1 MDTSWPEDLLG
12 LILRASCRI
21 ENEAQPGI
29 RGYIEGLRKHG
40 LSKRMTE
47 KRRKDLNDG
56 TTWTGSSWMR
66 ACGISKGERFK
77 KGDLCFDSFEWIRS
91 NILQHT
97 GGLREKK
104 KRDGS
109 EGELELERPRKLF

>member
-1 MDTSWPEDLLG
+1 
-12 LILRASCRI
+12 
-21 ENEAQPGI
+21 
-29 RGYIEGLRKHG
+29 
-40 LSKRMTE
+40 MTE